1 MASRVSDPVPL
12 WIEANDAWRS
22 GLKDSVRLGGG
33 ATVPLERARAIIWA
47 ADRPHDL
54 QASLHAGIEWVQ
66 LSSAGIEDW
75 FVAGVIDDRRRW
87 TAAKGVYAGPI
98 AEYVI
103 GMLLASARRLP
114 ELMRDRRWEPLEV
127 RTLRG
132 ATVGIVGGGGIGSA
146 VIELLRPMG
155 VRTLAVTRSSRTV
168 DGADVSVGPMEID
181 HVVRESDF
189 LVLAAPETP
198 ETRGLLDARLFR
210 QMRAHAWLV
219 NVGRGTIIDTPALVD
234 ALREGRLAGA
244 ALDVTDPEPLPP
256 GHVLWSMPNVVIT
269 SHTACTP
276 TLGAAAFA
284 TRVQENVNRFRA
296 GAPLLGTVET
306 KHGY

>member
-1 MASRVSDPVPL
+1 MASRVSGPVPV
-12 WIEANDAWRS
+12 WIQADDAWRP
-22 GLKDSVRLGGG
+22 GLEDAVRLGGG
-33 ATVPLERARAIIWA
+33 VIVPRERAEAIIWA

-75 FVAGVIDDRRRW
+75 FAAGVIDDRRRW

-103 GMLLASARRLP
+103 GMLLAGVRRLP
-114 ELMRDRRWEPLEV
+114 ELMRDRRWQPLEV

-132 ATVGIVGGGGIGSA
+132 ATVGIVGAGGIGSA

-155 VRTLAVTRSSRTV
+155 ARPIAATRSGRGV
-168 DGADVSVGPMEID
+168 DGADVSVGPTEID
-181 HVVRESDF
+181 AVVRESDF
-189 LVLAAPETP
+189 LVLAAPDTP
-198 ETRGLLDARLFR
+198 ETRGLFDARLFR
-210 QMRAHAWLV
+210 QMRPHAWLV
-219 NVGRGTIIDTPALVD
+219 NVGRGTIIDTQALVD
-234 ALREGRLAGA
+234 ALREGKLAGA
-244 ALDVTDPEPLPP
+244 ALDVTDPEPLPR
-256 GHVLWSMPNVVIT
+256 GHALWGMPNVIIT

-284 TRVQENVNRFRA
+284 TRVQENVHRFRA

-306 KHGY
+306 EHGY